1 LPHFP
6 PLPQLLWDNK
16 SVVWFIKEQM
26 ARATYL
32 KSINSY
38 LDNVNGRDALLK
50 QNLGMNQTKIDVK
63 IIFTSAESY
72 ILSGLEPKKV
82 PSPIFGIHG
91 QGKIF

>member
-1 LPHFP
+1 
-6 PLPQLLWDNK
+6 
-16 SVVWFIKEQM
+16 
-26 ARATYL
+26 
-32 KSINSY
+32 
-38 LDNVNGRDALLK
+38 
-50 QNLGMNQTKIDVK
+50 MNQTKIDVK